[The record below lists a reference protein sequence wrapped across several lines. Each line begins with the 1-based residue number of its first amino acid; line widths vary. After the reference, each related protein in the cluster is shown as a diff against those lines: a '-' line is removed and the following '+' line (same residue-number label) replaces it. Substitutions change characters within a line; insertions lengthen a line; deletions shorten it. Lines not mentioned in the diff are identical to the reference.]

1 MPWTLIDKTPL
12 TVRLR
17 MTAHEWQGLTWVHD
31 IVFVKP
37 DLKGRQ
43 DAAIL
48 YITGGEPN
56 PLDLAEAHT
65 LANASGIPVALLF
78 QIPNQ
83 PIFDLTEDDL
93 IAHTFFRYLETGDKT
108 WPLLIPMVE
117 SAKKALDALQE
128 HKPKIEKFI
137 VTGGSKRGW
146 TAWLLAATGDQRV
159 AGIAPMVFDS
169 LNMAAQ
175 LQNQVTIWGAY
186 SEMIEPYTALG
197 LHNAVE
203 TPEGQE
209 LLKSVD
215 PFTYKED
222 LTLPKLII
230 NGANDPYWTV
240 DALSLYWH
248 DLKGPSYASIVPNVG
263 HILGDKV
270 QALQAIATF
279 SKSTAANKPLPNI
292 NFQWETQALVV
303 ESDTSPL
310 AVRLWVAQSEDN
322 RFVDST
328 WRVSLEV
335 GHGGRKG
342 PFETSLKLPQVSGP
356 MAAFAELEFPDIKL
370 STPAKII

>member
-1 MPWTLIDKTPL
+1 MSWTLIDKTPL
-12 TVRLR
+12 TERLR
-17 MTAHEWQGLTWVHD
+17 ITAHEWQGLTWVHD

-37 DLKGRQ
+37 DSKGRQ

-65 LANASGIPVALLF
+65 LANASCLPVALLF

-93 IAHTFFRYLETGDKT
+93 IAHTFVRFLETGDPT
-108 WPLLIPMVE
+108 WPLLMPMVE
-117 SAKKALDALQE
+117 SASKAMDAIQE
-128 HKPKIEKFI
+128 HKPKIQKFI

-146 TAWLLAATGDQRV
+146 TAWLLAATGDKRV
-159 AGIAPMVFDS
+159 AGIAPMVFDN

-175 LQNQVTIWGAY
+175 LQNQVILWGTY
-186 SEMIEPYTALG
+186 SEMFEPYTELG
-197 LHNAVE
+197 LHNAVV
-203 TPEGQE
+203 TPEGQK

-215 PFTYKED
+215 PFSYLD
-222 LTLPKLII
+222 QLQVPKLII
-230 NGANDPYWTV
+230 NGANDPYWTI
-240 DALSLYWH
+240 DAMSHYWN
-248 DLKGPSYASIVPNVG
+248 DLQGPKYASIVPNAG

-279 SKSTAANKPLPNI
+279 SKLTVVDKPLPNVD
-292 NFQWETQALVV
+292 FQWDGEALRV
-303 ESDTSPL
+303 ESDTSPI

-335 GHGGRKG
+335 GQGGRKG
-342 PFETSLKLPQVSGP
+342 PFETSLKLPGVSGP

-370 STPAKII
+370 STPARIF